1 MTDISI
7 SAMGDRESSGR
18 GYSPPELAIVVPT
31 YNEAANVA
39 ELGRLLDAALKGVT
53 WEVIFVDDD
62 SPDRTHEVVR
72 RIALSD
78 PRVRFLRRVGRRGL
92 STACIEGMLSTPA
105 NAIAVIDGDLQHD
118 EKILPLMLERLR
130 RDMLDIVV
138 GSRYVSGGSLGG
150 WNKIRIAISQ
160 FATKATKMLI
170 GTELMDPMS
179 GFFMLRREVIDETA
193 KDLSG
198 AGFKILLDLLASS
211 NRPLR
216 CTEVP
221 YIFRARAAGESKLDS
236 RVAIEFAML
245 LLEKTVGRYVPVRFL
260 VFSAVGFV
268 GLIFHLIVLTLTY
281 KVFGLAFALS
291 QTLATLAAMTFNF
304 FVNNILTY
312 RDQRLTGWA
321 VLKGWFSF
329 CLACS
334 IGAIANV
341 GVAVYANDSF
351 RASISLAWLWSAV
364 FGVAVGA
371 VWNYGVTA
379 FYTWGRKA

>member
-1 MTDISI
+1 
-7 SAMGDRESSGR
+7 
-18 GYSPPELAIVVPT
+18 
-31 YNEAANVA
+31 
-39 ELGRLLDAALKGVT
+39 
-53 WEVIFVDDD
+53 
-62 SPDRTHEVVR
+62 
-72 RIALSD
+72 
-78 PRVRFLRRVGRRGL
+78 
-92 STACIEGMLSTPA
+92 
-105 NAIAVIDGDLQHD
+105 
-118 EKILPLMLERLR
+118 
-130 RDMLDIVV
+130 MLDIVI
-138 GSRYVSGGSLGG
+138 GSRYVSGGSSGE
-150 WNKIRIAISQ
+150 WNKVRIALSQ

-179 GFFMLRREVIDETA
+179 GFFMLRREVIDEIA

-245 LLEKTVGRYVPVRFL
+245 LLEKTVGRYVPARFL
-260 VFSAVGFV
+260 AFSAVGFV

-281 KVFGLAFALS
+281 KVFGLEFALS

-304 FVNNILTY
+304 FVNNIFTY
-312 RDQRLTGWA
+312 RDQRLIGWA
-321 VLKGWFSF
+321 MLKGWLSF

-351 RASISLAWLWSAV
+351 SATISLSWLWSAT